1 MQKVKLNIAKF
12 DFNQI
17 NQEVK
22 VEDELVKKEE
32 MQQQQQNEMNMQLIY
47 SCFCLNLI

>member
-1 MQKVKLNIAKF
+1 LEAKARSTNG
-12 DFNQI
+12 NQI
-17 NQEVK
+17 
-22 VEDELVKKEE
+22 ELVKKEE